1 MIIDYKF
8 NSITRDGINT
18 IISIS
23 IYKGDSQ
30 NITTFDIVS
39 GQDKSVSRY
48 IRTQKLL
55 TRQYSRLGTFTD
67 DKIRV
72 YVNNRLKEIRDANYP
87 TITFLSE
94 QEIYV

>member
-1 MIIDYKF
+1 MTIDYKF

-18 IISIS
+18 IINIS
-23 IYKGDSQ
+23 IYKGDFQ

-39 GQDKSVSRY
+39 GQDKAVSRY

-55 TRQYSRLGTFTD
+55 IRQYSRPGTFTD
-67 DKIRV
+67 NQIRI

-87 TITFLSE
+87 TLTFLGE
-94 QEIYV
+94 QEVYV